1 MVSHPMRRF
10 ISNFKSYNN
19 NTVPSNSQ
27 APFASSCLREAM
39 SEDIPTQAANI
50 ANSLARFSDL
60 PPEIRVKTWQ
70 AALAAEK
77 EPNFIEARD
86 LAPNVSIDG
95 RPLYLRSRRGVSAR
109 LAHTNREAR
118 HEVLRDDE
126 SFVMRYMKQIL
137 VRTPISLYSDQSQRR
152 RRHDTIGQRVMF
164 DSHDDF
170 LALDWTQ
177 LGFLQRKEE
186 QWFIEGI
193 ERVKK
198 LVLLL
203 APCRYSGMHW
213 YGTVHECHPQCA
225 SMESLGLLLDAFT
238 GVEEL
243 YVEYKDKDW
252 MRQTGSIVGY
262 EVVSTEENT
271 LHRAWDYRWGF
282 LLAKP
287 YVQKRRKDQGKS
299 ALRTMA
305 LVRLQRHG
313 S

>member
-1 MVSHPMRRF
+1 MRSRIIIFCNWERNIKLKVSDLLKNFKSSTSSPNLKKIPLPVPSSYCLPIFHHSPVISSTSFRLPMVSHPMRRF

-50 ANSLARFSDL
+50 ENSLARFSDL

-170 LALDWTQ
+170 LALD
-177 LGFLQRKEE
+177 
-186 QWFIEGI
+186 
-193 ERVKK
+193 
-198 LVLLL
+198 
-203 APCRYSGMHW
+203 
-213 YGTVHECHPQCA
+213 
-225 SMESLGLLLDAFT
+225 
-238 GVEEL
+238 
-243 YVEYKDKDW
+243 
-252 MRQTGSIVGY
+252 
-262 EVVSTEENT
+262 
-271 LHRAWDYRWGF
+271 
-282 LLAKP
+282 
-287 YVQKRRKDQGKS
+287 
-299 ALRTMA
+299 
-305 LVRLQRHG
+305 
-313 S
+313 